1 MTIAIR
7 IRINEIDADAHI
19 LTLVATIPIV
29 SS

>member
-19 LTLVATIPIV
+19 LTLWQRSIV